1 MNPQNETV
9 FEEHIAQYLAASP
22 LYNQRKSLQFDID
35 NLVDREMLEHF
46 LQAQT
51 MVWQRLK
58 NHFPGRETE
67 TVVAEINKFL
77 NRGDSLLTLFNKG
90 ITIKGTKIRF
100 MMPKPVLENEDSNN
114 YQLYL
119 SNRFSVV
126 RQMRYSTATDDCG
139 NELDMCILLNG
150 LPLMTFELKNEGTG
164 QNYGHGIYQYRYNR
178 SPVNRMLRN
187 CLVHFVMG
195 D

>member
-58 NHFPGRETE
+58 KSFPWQR
-67 TVVAEINKFL
+67 N
-77 NRGDSLLTLFNKG
+77 
-90 ITIKGTKIRF
+90 
-100 MMPKPVLENEDSNN
+100 
-114 YQLYL
+114 
-119 SNRFSVV
+119 
-126 RQMRYSTATDDCG
+126 
-139 NELDMCILLNG
+139 
-150 LPLMTFELKNEGTG
+150 
-164 QNYGHGIYQYRYNR
+164 
-178 SPVNRMLRN
+178 RN
-187 CLVHFVMG
+187 CCSRNK
-195 D
+195 